1 MRRALTKLLPEDHP
15 SIEKRSC
22 KRRDNNERPKY
33 QNVRVSF
40 SSVSFFFD
48 SVLAVG
54 RAAHCRSGWGVL
66 SSITSFYGNGRTKFP
81 VRPRRPRLRRRRGLT
96 SRRRLRPR
104 RLTALRGRGLD
115 TMGIFRLGAS
125 HSARPK
131 SAVTSQEATIA
142 QVKSAIAEQMEAV
155 TARLKEH
162 DLQIPKVSVGS
173 AIYLDE
179 STGQF
184 QKSRATPDSVCRL
197 IHCTARAWHAVCGY
211 GHVILSLA
219 GSQSDRRA
227 RSIRLPKLAD
237 CRF

>member
-81 VRPRRPRLRRRRGLT
+81 VRPRRPRLRRR
-96 SRRRLRPR
+96 
-104 RLTALRGRGLD
+104 RGLD